1 MSVPLNLWLMCAAG
15 LSAVAGLLHLGII
28 VGGAPWYRYF
38 GAGEDMARM
47 AQAGSWYP
55 ALITAGIASVLFLWS
70 AYALAGAGWPLAQGV
85 FAWQRPVLGL
95 ITAVYLLRGL
105 AIVPWLLFKPALVSP
120 FMLWSSVICCG
131 FGLIHLQGVLQVW
144 SRL

>member
-1 MSVPLNLWLMCAAG
+1 MSAPLNLWLMCAAG

-55 ALITAGIASVLFLWS
+55 ALITAGIASVLFLCS
-70 AYALAGAGWPLAQGV
+70 AYALAGAGWPLV
-85 FAWQRPVLGL
+85 SEMLVWQRPVLSL

-105 AIVPWLLFKPALVSP
+105 AILPWLLLKPALTSP
-120 FMLWSSVICCG
+120 FMLWSSVICG
-131 FGLIHLQGVLQVW
+131 VYAGVHLWGLVQVW
-144 SRL
+144 SSL